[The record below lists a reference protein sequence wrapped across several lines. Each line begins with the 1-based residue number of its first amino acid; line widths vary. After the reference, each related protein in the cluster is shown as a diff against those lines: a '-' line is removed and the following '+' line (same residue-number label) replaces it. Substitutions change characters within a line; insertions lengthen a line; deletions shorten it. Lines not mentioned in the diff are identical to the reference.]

1 MELINAFETLCFN
14 TSHVTLYLRPVYI
27 MHYILKSFNTSHV
40 TLYQFLLKK
49 NNMRK
54 NSFNTS
60 HVTLYLRW
68 IVIYALFLHVSIHH
82 MLLFIFDNKSKCTCE
97 IVSIHHMLLFITDQF
112 FLVRI
117 ILLFQYITCYSLSMS
132 I

>member
-1 MELINAFETLCFN
+1 MEGFN
-14 TSHVTLYLRPVYI
+14 TSHVTLYLF
-27 MHYILKSFNTSHV
+27 HFHSTTSTDFQVSIHHM
-40 TLYQFLLKK
+40 LLFIRFLDTQYFFFP
-49 NNMRK
+49 R
-54 NSFNTS
+54 FNTS